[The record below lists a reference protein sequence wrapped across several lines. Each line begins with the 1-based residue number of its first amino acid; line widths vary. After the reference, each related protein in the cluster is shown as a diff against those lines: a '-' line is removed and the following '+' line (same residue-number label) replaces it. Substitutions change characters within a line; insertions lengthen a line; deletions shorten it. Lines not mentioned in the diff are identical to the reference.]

1 MVEQANRTVKRK
13 L

>member
-1 MVEQANRTVKRK
+1 MLLYETVKRK